1 MAEPMGA
8 TCCDEAAALVR
19 VLAFGPL
26 IASTL
31 RPTATQGGSTS
42 RRDLPSLGL
51 SPGISH
57 ANDVQ

>member
-26 IASTL
+26 IHVHVAANRYTGWIHIPQE
-31 RPTATQGGSTS
+31 PT
-42 RRDLPSLGL
+42 
-51 SPGISH
+51 
-57 ANDVQ
+57 